1 MLAGVE
7 SRVGLTKLFLDHLS
21 LPVADVRASR
31 RFYEAALA
39 PLGILLTADH
49 GDAFGFGPHGDEDDF
64 WIVPGGPTRPPVHL
78 AFPAP
83 DHAAVEAFHRAALG
97 AGGRDNG
104 AAGLRPQYHATY
116 YAAYVLDPDGHNV
129 EAVDHGR

>member
-1 MLAGVE
+1 MTHV
-7 SRVGLTKLFLDHLS
+7 FIDHLS
-21 LPVADVRASR
+21 LPVADVPASR

-39 PLGILLTADH
+39 PLGILLAAEH
-49 GDAFGFGPHGDEDDF
+49 GDAFGFGPDGQEDDF
-64 WIVPGGPTRPPVHL
+64 WIVPGGPTHPALHF
-78 AFPAP
+78 AFPAS
-83 DHAAVEAFHRAALG
+83 DHGAVDAFHRAAVA

-104 AAGLRPQYHATY
+104 GPGLRPQYHPTY

>member
-1 MLAGVE
+1 MT
-7 SRVGLTKLFLDHLS
+7 RLFLDHLS
-21 LPVADVRASR
+21 LPVADVDASR

-39 PLGILLTADH
+39 PLGMVIAADR
-49 GDAFGFGPHGDEDDF
+49 GDAFAFGPEGEDDF
-64 WIVPGGPTRPPVHL
+64 WIVAGGPTQPALHI

-83 DHAAVEAFHRAALG
+83 DQPAVDAFHRAAVA

-104 AAGLRPQYHATY
+104 RPGLRPQYHATY
-116 YAAYVLDPDGHNV
+116 YGAYVLDPDGHNV